1 MATPI
6 RSASVRSTLVAAL
19 AMTTIAGGRDAVAQS
34 APVSDTTKSVVPAV
48 DSSPSETTLIPTR
61 AELSPSTPRIV
72 LATMG
77 IATAEG
83 IGFAILGNNIDY
95 LRCRRDNRGVQGA
108 IFTDPCFGYSGNATK
123 TGWFVGSLGG
133 AAVGALAMARL
144 RGCPFA
150 PGIARSVAGTIIG
163 ALPAMITASTPSEKI
178 PAKRSMLI
186 GSAPVLGGLA
196 AALAVSGCHR

>member
-1 MATPI
+1 MPAAD
-6 RSASVRSTLVAAL
+6 SSVPR
-19 AMTTIAGGRDAVAQS
+19 TTI
-34 APVSDTTKSVVPAV
+34 
-48 DSSPSETTLIPTR
+48 IPTK
-61 AELSPSTPRIV
+61 AELSPSTPRV
-72 LATMG
+72 VFATMG

-83 IGFAILGNNIDY
+83 IGFAIVGNNIDY
-95 LRCRRDNRGVQGA
+95 LHCRREKRGVRGT
-108 IFTDPCFGYSGNATK
+108 FFSDPCFLYSGHATK

-133 AAVGALAMARL
+133 AAVSALALARV
-144 RGCPFA
+144 RGCPFG

-163 ALPAMITASTPSEKI
+163 ALPAIITASTPSDRI